1 MIAAAFDR
9 VSNFLVGLTQNLQS
23 GTEPSPKGAVYPSL
37 GRKPLTQS
45 AMQMFVARF
54 ASKPQVTGPT
64 IDQGLKARYI
74 SFALAKYAASRF
86 LRKSYLVT
94 FSAAV
99 KDLLSPHGPQAS
111 RQKSA
116 KQEATQQTC
125 SGRCRQ

>member
-9 VSNFLVGLTQNLQS
+9 VSNFLAGLTQNLQS

-37 GRKPLTQS
+37 GRKP
-45 AMQMFVARF
+45 
-54 ASKPQVTGPT
+54 QVKSQTRA
-64 IDQGLKARYI
+64 QGLKARYI
-74 SFALAKYAASRF
+74 SPALAKYAASRF
-86 LRKSYLVT
+86 RSKSYLVI
-94 FSAAV
+94 FFEAV